1 VIVMTA
7 SDGLDFL
14 LVAGLTAVVVFVAA
28 ALVLWVMGKARRRRH
43 GAEATP
49 PEAGRA
55 QLGD

>member
-1 VIVMTA
+1 MTA

-28 ALVLWVMGKARRRRH
+28 ALVLWLMGKARRH
-43 GAEATP
+43 TAEAMP